1 MLAAA
6 PLPKLAGIVR
16 TIQERNRRNEAEARN
31 TARSYDEIMEKQRQI
46 LWAHRA
52 AILVPYHPRAA
63 DIEEA
68 TVRVLTPEGLVIAGL
83 TTEQAVRLVRG
94 LR

>member
-1 MLAAA
+1 MSKTSSE
-6 PLPKLAGIVR
+6 PKLLPVR
-16 TIQERNRRNEAEARN
+16 VVDRVE
-31 TARSYDEIMEKQRQI
+31 
-46 LWAHRA
+46 
-52 AILVPYHPRAA
+52 RAA